1 MKKKFLLIGALVAMS
16 MSAMFVACSKDDKN
30 GATDDKNGAT
40 DEFKGC
46 TCEYYDPSDGSSW
59 NEFFSASEMKSQ
71 FGASSCSALASAIQA
86 DSFGGDFSVR
96 CHE

>member
-1 MKKKFLLIGALVAMS
+1 MKKKFFLIGALVAMS
-16 MSAMFVACSKDDKN
+16 MSAMFVACSKNDQN
-30 GATDDKNGAT
+30 GA

-71 FGASSCSALASAIQA
+71 YGASSCSALASAIQA

>member
-1 MKKKFLLIGALVAMS
+1 MKKKFFLVGALVAMS
-16 MSAMFVACSKDDKN
+16 MSAMFVACSK
-30 GATDDKNGAT
+30 DDKNGAT